1 MSNRVGV
8 MAKLIVQDG
17 MMDTALAALAP
28 MLDNVATEEGTEI
41 YILHREEHN
50 DNVLWVYEIYTSQ
63 EAFRAHSTSAV
74 MKSLGPVLGDLLAT
88 RPELTFLTPI
98 GGKGLPTS

>member
-1 MSNRVGV
+1 MSNRVGI

-17 MMDTALAALAP
+17 MMDKALEALAP
-28 MLDNVATEEGTEI
+28 MLDHVESEDGTEI
-41 YILHREEHN
+41 YVLHREEHN
-50 DNVLWVYEIYTSQ
+50 ENVLWVYEIYSSQ
-63 EAFRAHSTSAV
+63 AAVQAHSTSTV
-74 MKSLGPVLGDLLAT
+74 MKSLGPVLADVLAA